1 MVLSESVSVVSF
13 EKCWDSDQSRRAPQL
28 GNLQHDFTE
37 TINAYS
43 NGYQTHIHVN
53 APVISIT
60 GTGKVSKAKQA
71 MDS

>member
-1 MVLSESVSVVSF
+1 MLGLRRPT
-13 EKCWDSDQSRRAPQL
+13 SREERHQL

-43 NGYQTHIHVN
+43 NGYQTHIHVHN
-53 APVISIT
+53 PVISIT
-60 GTGKVSKAKQA
+60 GTGKVSKAKQT